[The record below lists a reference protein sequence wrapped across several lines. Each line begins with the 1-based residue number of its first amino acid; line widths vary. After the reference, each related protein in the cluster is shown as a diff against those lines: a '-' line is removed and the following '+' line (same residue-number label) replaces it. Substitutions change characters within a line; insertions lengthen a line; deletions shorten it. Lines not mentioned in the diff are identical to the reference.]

1 MLHGHNVAAGVQSVS
16 LLAGRPVGGSVL
28 THVRLKSP
36 RAVLLIAALA
46 GIFSL
51 AGCGREGPLEQPP
64 GPAPATPATSSQL
77 RSPDGTPA
85 PGSPQDTAV
94 KTGFDAQGNPVA
106 APGQKRSFILDPLL
120 Q

>member
-1 MLHGHNVAAGVQSVS
+1 
-16 LLAGRPVGGSVL
+16 L
-28 THVRLKSP
+28 TRIRLKIP
-36 RAVLLIAALA
+36 RVVAFMAALA
-46 GIFSL
+46 GVLLL
-51 AGCGREGPLEQPP
+51 AGCGREGPLELPP
-64 GPAPATPATSSQL
+64 GPAPATPAASTQL

-106 APGQKRSFILDPLL
+106 TPSQKRSFILDPLV

>member
-1 MLHGHNVAAGVQSVS
+1 MT
-16 LLAGRPVGGSVL
+16 R
-28 THVRLKSP
+28 VRLKIP
-36 RAVLLIAALA
+36 RAVALVAALA
-46 GIFSL
+46 GTLAL
-51 AGCGREGPLEQPP
+51 AGCGREGPLELPP
-64 GPAPATPATSSQL
+64 GPAPAAPTATSQL

-106 APGQKRSFILDPLL
+106 TPSQKRSFILDPLL

>member
-1 MLHGHNVAAGVQSVS
+1 MTRSVA
-16 LLAGRPVGGSVL
+16 
-28 THVRLKSP
+28 
-36 RAVLLIAALA
+36 LIAALA
-46 GIFSL
+46 GVL
-51 AGCGREGPLEQPP
+51 ALTGCGREGPLELPP
-64 GPAPATPATSSQL
+64 GPAPATPAATSQL

-106 APGQKRSFILDPLL
+106 TPGQKRSFILDPLL